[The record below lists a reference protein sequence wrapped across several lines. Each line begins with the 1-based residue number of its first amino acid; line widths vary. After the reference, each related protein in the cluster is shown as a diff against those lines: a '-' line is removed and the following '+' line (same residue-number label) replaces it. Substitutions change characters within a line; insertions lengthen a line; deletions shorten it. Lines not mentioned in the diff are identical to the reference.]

1 MPCTPDT
8 DTQARGGQ
16 NVLQVH
22 GEPPGYSAVL
32 NPHILRLDVSGQ
44 PVEWL
49 SWQEATCLYARDLV
63 AWTLGERIRTVRG
76 GISRLTGVQSA
87 IGLHSIIACSG
98 CMARKRRPVPPLTNR
113 ALFRRDRHLCMYCAL
128 KLPERE
134 LTRDH
139 IVPRSRGGLDQW
151 TNVVSACKR
160 CNQRKGNRLP
170 EESAMEVIAVPY
182 QPNVAE
188 WLALINSDRIRG
200 DQMEF
205 LRSQFSPHSRWN

>member
-1 MPCTPDT
+1 M
-8 DTQARGGQ
+8 
-16 NVLQVH
+16 
-22 GEPPGYSAVL
+22 L

-63 AWTLGERIRTVRG
+63 AWTLGEHIRTVRG
-76 GISRLTGVQSA
+76 GISRLTGIQST
-87 IGLHSIIACSG
+87 IELHSIIACSG
-98 CMARKRRPVPPLTNR
+98 CMVRKRRPAPPLTNR

-128 KLPERE
+128 KFPERE

-139 IVPRSRGGLDQW
+139 IVPRSRGGRDQW

-170 EESAMEVIAVPY
+170 EESRMEMIAIPY